1 MWVTTEARGASKFF
15 SGRFSH
21 GHPVGTLGCETGP
34 MSEYLIGAGAVLTA
48 GTAASITGATL
59 HAQTD
64 SPAAGDIR
72 AALIDFEAGSP
83 KDLSRIVLVAA
94 GWSPNRFESNVIRPL
109 LARGECTL
117 ADVMERLALATDARE
132 LHLFARWLPDI
143 NLAAALREKGV
154 SLVGHPIEAIEQAAL
169 VCGQRFDRR
178 RAPFRAA

>member
-1 MWVTTEARGASKFF
+1 MEARGASNFF
-15 SGRFSH
+15 PGRLSH
-21 GHPVGTLGCETGP
+21 GHPVGTLGCETRH

-48 GTAASITGATL
+48 GAAASITGATL

-64 SPAAGDIR
+64 SPAAGEIR
-72 AALIDFEAGSP
+72 AAVIDFEAGSP
-83 KDLSRIVLVAA
+83 RDLSRIVIVAA
-94 GWSPNRFESNVIRPL
+94 GWSPNRFESEVIQPL

-132 LHLFARWLPDI
+132 LHLFARWLPEM
-143 NLAAALREKGV
+143 NLAAVLQRKGI

-169 VCGQRFDRR
+169 VCGQRLNRW